1 MFKQLSNPANYYF
14 NPYALPGIPVSI
26 LFFAIGLFVLK
37 QNRSSAINIAFFYKC
52 LAMGFWLFSISLVYL
67 SNNLQTAVAWY
78 RYFTFFGVI
87 NITPATLFFVTA
99 WSGRLKE
106 KKVFLAVNFAISF
119 AVYILAVTTDKL
131 ISPYQMRHYFWG
143 YYPVYSLW
151 LVPYLA
157 SFFIQYI
164 ISVKG
169 LCLAYKSENIPIKK
183 LQKKMV
189 IIALLLGITA
199 SADFLP
205 KFFNFG
211 MYPYGYI
218 SMFVYISLVA
228 YAIVKY
234 RAFDIETAIHKT
246 IMWLFSFSFIIIPI
260 LLLHKWVSPHI
271 RASGP
276 LQAWF
281 WTASFLLAAFYF
293 RSVQPRIDHI
303 FQRRRANL
311 EAISHRFA
319 EDLVHLKGL
328 AQLIPRI
335 ENVISDALY
344 SRQINIFI
352 YDEKAS
358 SYRLKTAPRD
368 LKGSGQLSKDE
379 QFLLWLARNNKI
391 AYKEFTDID
400 PAYAPV
406 KEKAEDYFK
415 EMEAVAVIPLVL
427 NEKLLGLINLGKKSN
442 LKPYSAADFYFLNIL
457 KNQSAIA
464 ISNSLLYENMEEQ
477 VRQRTRELVEVQKQ
491 LTHAE
496 KLATVGT
503 LAGGVAHEINNPL
516 TAVLTNVQMLLAS
529 DTVKDAS
536 DRESLELIE
545 EATKRCR
552 TIVQKLMV
560 YAKKPLESAEVSS
573 VNLLDV
579 LRNVMS
585 FIGFQLEQENIKL
598 SIDAKKDA
606 YQVMGNANEL
616 EQVLTNIILNAK
628 DAIRQIKKSGVIKVS
643 FIENPEWIRLEIE
656 DEGKGISQEVIPKI
670 FDPFFTTKD
679 VGKGLGLGLS
689 ICHAII
695 EKHNGM
701 ITARSEPGKGSV
713 FIVQLPKAKIKNKV
727 K

>member
-1 MFKQLSNPANYYF
+1 MFEQLFNPANYYF

-37 QNRSSAINIAFFYKC
+37 QNKSSVINLAFFYKC

-67 SNNLQTAVAWY
+67 SNNPQTAILWY

-99 WSGRLKE
+99 WSGRLKQ
-106 KKVFLAVNFAISF
+106 KKVFVAVNFAISF

-131 ISPYQMRHYFWG
+131 ISPYQMRQYFWG

-157 SFFIQYI
+157 SFFIQFI

-234 RAFDIETAIHKT
+234 RAFDIETAVHKT
-246 IMWLFSFSFIIIPI
+246 IMWLFSFSFIIIPV

-271 RASGP
+271 RESGP

-281 WTASFLLAAFYF
+281 WAGSFLLAAFYF

-311 EAISHRFA
+311 EAISHRFT

-344 SRQINIFI
+344 SQQINIFI
-352 YDEKAS
+352 YDEKSAS
-358 SYRLKTAPRD
+358 CKLKNRAGNSSEIVRLD
-368 LKGSGQLSKDE
+368 KGDA
-379 QFLLWLARNNKI
+379 FLLWLTKNNKI
-391 AYKEFTDID
+391 SYKEFVDID
-400 PAYAPV
+400 PAYASLR
-406 KEKAEDYFK
+406 ETAENYFITTGST
-415 EMEAVAVIPLVL
+415 VVIPL
-427 NEKLLGLINLGKKSN
+427 
-442 LKPYSAADFYFLNIL
+442 
-457 KNQSAIA
+457 
-464 ISNSLLYENMEEQ
+464 
-477 VRQRTRELVEVQKQ
+477 
-491 LTHAE
+491 
-496 KLATVGT
+496 
-503 LAGGVAHEINNPL
+503 
-516 TAVLTNVQMLLAS
+516 
-529 DTVKDAS
+529 
-536 DRESLELIE
+536 
-545 EATKRCR
+545 
-552 TIVQKLMV
+552 
-560 YAKKPLESAEVSS
+560 
-573 VNLLDV
+573 
-579 LRNVMS
+579 
-585 FIGFQLEQENIKL
+585 
-598 SIDAKKDA
+598 
-606 YQVMGNANEL
+606 
-616 EQVLTNIILNAK
+616 ILN
-628 DAIRQIKKSGVIKVS
+628 RR
-643 FIENPEWIRLEIE
+643 FIA
-656 DEGKGISQEVIPKI
+656 
-670 FDPFFTTKD
+670 
-679 VGKGLGLGLS
+679 LS
-689 ICHAII
+689 
-695 EKHNGM
+695 
-701 ITARSEPGKGSV
+701 
-713 FIVQLPKAKIKNKV
+713 
-727 K
+727 

>member
-1 MFKQLSNPANYYF
+1 MFEQLFNPANYYF

-37 QNRSSAINIAFFYKC
+37 QNKSSAINIAFFYKC

-67 SNNLQTAVAWY
+67 SNNPQTAVVWY

-106 KKVFLAVNFAISF
+106 KKVFVAVNFALSF

-131 ISPYQMRHYFWG
+131 ISPYQMRQYFWG

-157 SFFIQYI
+157 SFFIQFI

-169 LCLAYKSENIPIKK
+169 LYSAYKTENIPIKK

-234 RAFDIETAIHKT
+234 RAFDIETAAHKT
-246 IMWLFSFSFIIIPI
+246 IMWLLSFSFIIIPV

-271 RASGP
+271 RESGP
-276 LQAWF
+276 LQVWF

-344 SRQINIFI
+344 SRQIHIFI
-352 YDEKAS
+352 YDEKTS
-358 SYRLKTAPRD
+358 HYRLKTAARD
-368 LKGSGQLSKDE
+368 FKGSGQLHKDE
-379 QFLLWLARNNKI
+379 QFLLWLAKNNKI
-391 AYKEFTDID
+391 AYKEFADID

-415 EMEAVAVIPLVL
+415 VMEAVVVIPLVL
-427 NEKLLGLINLGKKSN
+427 NEKFLGLINLGKKSN

-477 VRQRTRELVEVQKQ
+477 VRQRTKELVEVQKQ
-491 LTHAE
+491 LIQAE

-516 TAVLTNVQMLLAS
+516 TAILTNVQMLLSS
-529 DTVKDAS
+529 DELDK
-536 DRESLELIE
+536 ESLELIE
-545 EATKRCR
+545 KATKRCR
-552 TIVQKLMV
+552 TIVQKLMA
-560 YAKKPLESAEVSS
+560 YAKKPMEAADISRVDLAKT
-573 VNLLDV
+573 LK
-579 LRNVMS
+579 NVAA
-585 FIGFQLEQENIKL
+585 FLGYQLEQDNIKIT
-598 SIDAKKDA
+598 SHVNGHS
-606 YQVMGNANEL
+606 YWVMGNNNEL
-616 EQVLTNIILNAK
+616 EQVITNIFLNAR
-628 DAIRQIKKSGVIKVS
+628 DAIKQVRKSGEVSVSIAENGKWIKMEIRDDGS
-643 FIENPEWIRLEIE
+643 GMPPEVA
-656 DEGKGISQEVIPKI
+656 SKI
-670 FDPFFTTKD
+670 FDPFFTTKS

-689 ICHAII
+689 ICQSII
-695 EKHNGM
+695 EKHKGV
-701 ITARSEPGKGSV
+701 IKVSSEINRGSV
-713 FIVQLPKAKIKNKV
+713 FTVQFPKITITKGEPLNG
-727 K
+727 

>member
-1 MFKQLSNPANYYF
+1 MFKQLFNPANYYF

-37 QNRSSAINIAFFYKC
+37 QNKSSVINIAFFYKC

-67 SNNLQTAVAWY
+67 SNNPQTAVAWY

-119 AVYILAVTTDKL
+119 AVYILAVTTDKF
-131 ISPYQMRHYFWG
+131 ISPYQMRQYFWG

-157 SFFIQYI
+157 SFFIQFI

-169 LCLAYKSENIPIKK
+169 LCSAYKSENIPIRK

-234 RAFDIETAIHKT
+234 RAFDIETAVHKT
-246 IMWLFSFSFIIIPI
+246 IMWLFSFSFIIIPV

-271 RASGP
+271 RESGP

-344 SRQINIFI
+344 SQAIQIFI
-352 YDEKAS
+352 YDEKTS
-358 SYRLKTAPRD
+358 R
-368 LKGSGQLSKDE
+368 
-379 QFLLWLARNNKI
+379 
-391 AYKEFTDID
+391 
-400 PAYAPV
+400 
-406 KEKAEDYFK
+406 
-415 EMEAVAVIPLVL
+415 
-427 NEKLLGLINLGKKSN
+427 
-442 LKPYSAADFYFLNIL
+442 
-457 KNQSAIA
+457 
-464 ISNSLLYENMEEQ
+464 
-477 VRQRTRELVEVQKQ
+477 
-491 LTHAE
+491 
-496 KLATVGT
+496 
-503 LAGGVAHEINNPL
+503 
-516 TAVLTNVQMLLAS
+516 
-529 DTVKDAS
+529 
-536 DRESLELIE
+536 
-545 EATKRCR
+545 
-552 TIVQKLMV
+552 
-560 YAKKPLESAEVSS
+560 
-573 VNLLDV
+573 
-579 LRNVMS
+579 
-585 FIGFQLEQENIKL
+585 
-598 SIDAKKDA
+598 
-606 YQVMGNANEL
+606 
-616 EQVLTNIILNAK
+616 
-628 DAIRQIKKSGVIKVS
+628 
-643 FIENPEWIRLEIE
+643 
-656 DEGKGISQEVIPKI
+656 
-670 FDPFFTTKD
+670 
-679 VGKGLGLGLS
+679 
-689 ICHAII
+689 
-695 EKHNGM
+695 
-701 ITARSEPGKGSV
+701 
-713 FIVQLPKAKIKNKV
+713 
-727 K
+727 

>member
-1 MFKQLSNPANYYF
+1 M
-14 NPYALPGIPVSI
+14 
-26 LFFAIGLFVLK
+26 
-37 QNRSSAINIAFFYKC
+37 
-52 LAMGFWLFSISLVYL
+52 
-67 SNNLQTAVAWY
+67 
-78 RYFTFFGVI
+78 
-87 NITPATLFFVTA
+87 
-99 WSGRLKE
+99 
-106 KKVFLAVNFAISF
+106 
-119 AVYILAVTTDKL
+119 
-131 ISPYQMRHYFWG
+131 
-143 YYPVYSLW
+143 
-151 LVPYLA
+151 
-157 SFFIQYI
+157 
-164 ISVKG
+164 
-169 LCLAYKSENIPIKK
+169 
-183 LQKKMV
+183 
-189 IIALLLGITA
+189 
-199 SADFLP
+199 
-205 KFFNFG
+205 
-211 MYPYGYI
+211 
-218 SMFVYISLVA
+218 
-228 YAIVKY
+228 
-234 RAFDIETAIHKT
+234 
-246 IMWLFSFSFIIIPI
+246 
-260 LLLHKWVSPHI
+260 
-271 RASGP
+271 
-276 LQAWF
+276 
-281 WTASFLLAAFYF
+281 
-293 RSVQPRIDHI
+293 
-303 FQRRRANL
+303 
-311 EAISHRFA
+311 
-319 EDLVHLKGL
+319 
-328 AQLIPRI
+328 
-335 ENVISDALY
+335 
-344 SRQINIFI
+344 
-352 YDEKAS
+352 
-358 SYRLKTAPRD
+358 KTAPRD

-379 QFLLWLARNNKI
+379 QFLLRLAKNNKI

-656 DEGKGISQEVIPKI
+656 DEGKGMPPEIVSKI